1 MSKLYTI
8 LKEIDLLREQGT
20 IYPKT
25 LRVLD
30 FDHTLAFTGEMV
42 YVRSPEEE
50 IVEKLSSE
58 EYSHHSL
65 SRDEIMAG
73 YYYDFSEF
81 DQVDSKKARE
91 NTYVT
96 NILKNFIN
104 AGNPSERIILI
115 LTARNQD
122 AEEGIRNYLET
133 IGISHGSIKVV
144 GVGSSAPQKKVD
156 EVNRILISHPS
167 ISEVSFFDDS
177 LANTDEMMRF
187 LNTYKN
193 DLGDSV
199 LFDIAQVD
207 KEGKLIRRAGY
218 RKRRRD
224 VKSRR

>member
-25 LRVLD
+25 LRGLD